1 MHLGSS
7 YPLIRKD
14 SNTGKARVWSI
25 ETAQLRIQMKPVS
38 YLDLEAQA
46 CKLFGRV
53 TNTVGSSGDGHDS
66 E

>member
-1 MHLGSS
+1 MQLGSS

-14 SNTGKARVWSI
+14 SNTGKARTWRI

-46 CKLFGRV
+46 CTLFGRL
-53 TNTVGSSGDGHDS
+53 TNPVGSSGDGHDS
-66 E
+66 D